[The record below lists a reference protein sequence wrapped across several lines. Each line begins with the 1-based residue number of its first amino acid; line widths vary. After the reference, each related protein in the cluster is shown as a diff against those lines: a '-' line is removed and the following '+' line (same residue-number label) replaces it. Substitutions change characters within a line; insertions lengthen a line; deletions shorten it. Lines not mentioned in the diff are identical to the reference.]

1 MFNFIDNYRFIPVSV
16 CIGRGPNALLCPGAY
31 YAGMTALPLTHIWM
45 CLMLIKISQCRK
57 LARCCQKFDA

>member
-16 CIGRGPNALLCPGAY
+16 RIGRGPNALLCPGAY

-45 CLMLIKISQCRK
+45 YLMLIKISQCR
-57 LARCCQKFDA
+57 